1 MGARIQ
7 VPLWL
12 ALFGLITLG
21 RPATAGDER
30 SRFAGTYSGKFVY
43 KTPNVEDPQEGVFD
57 STVDENGNITGK
69 GTNTTA
75 DQTAKHTGTVDEDG
89 RVKLIFAFPNAT
101 YTAVGTAS
109 RTKNGNIIATLIQKS
124 GTKMMGTIQ
133 LELAPKNSPKK

>member
-1 MGARIQ
+1 MSARIQ

-12 ALFGLITLG
+12 ALFGFIISG

-30 SRFAGTYSGKFVY
+30 SRFAGSYSGKFVY
-43 KTPNVEDPQEGVFD
+43 KTPNVEEPQEGVFD

-75 DQTAKHTGTVDEDG
+75 EQTAKHTGTIDGDG
-89 RVKLIFAFPNAT
+89 RVKLVFAFPYAT

-109 RTKNGNIIATLIQKS
+109 KTKNGNIIATLIQKS

>member
-1 MGARIQ
+1 MSAPIR

-12 ALFGLITLG
+12 ALFVLINL
-21 RPATAGDER
+21 AGPGASGEQR
-30 SRFAGTYSGKFVY
+30 SRFAGSYSGKFVY
-43 KTPNVEDPQEGVFD
+43 KTPNVEEPQEGVFD

-75 DQTAKHTGTVDEDG
+75 DQTAKHTGTIDEDG
-89 RVKLIFAFPNAT
+89 RVKLVFAFPYAT

-109 RTKNGNIIATLIQKS
+109 KTRHGSIIATLIQKS

-133 LELAPKNSPKK
+133 LELAPKNSSKK